1 MNEDVLKGSSMT
13 VALETGNTT
22 DGTVILTADS
32 TGKVMSGTYEVRS
45 GDDTTSTP
53 LAIKSSG
60 LSLAAGQNIW
70 DIYGNKL
77 LAPAI
82 PAGQSLSDNE
92 NIKIDAKAP
101 DVTITG
107 VKYDVTAGTI
117 TISGTNFNSSEINL
131 NLKADGVTKDTNV
144 LEQLDWSKLKWN
156 IDGDDVTAND
166 VTFVKDDFS
175 AAVLNESAGE
185 IVATLT
191 RVNQTL
197 IRRRR
202 FLRLQLVMVLR
213 MLLVM
218 RQRMHR
224 IRLRFLLGL
233 SVITV

>member
-1 MNEDVLKGSSMT
+1 M
-13 VALETGNTT
+13 
-22 DGTVILTADS
+22 
-32 TGKVMSGTYEVRS
+32 
-45 GDDTTSTP
+45 
-53 LAIKSSG
+53 
-60 LSLAAGQNIW
+60 
-70 DIYGNKL
+70 
-77 LAPAI
+77 
-82 PAGQSLSDNE
+82 SDNE

-107 VKYDVTAGTI
+107 VEYDVTAGTI

-156 IDGDDVTAND
+156 IDGDADTAND

-185 IVATLT
+185 IVATLKS
-191 RVNQTL
+191 QGESADEKK
-197 IRRRR
+197 R

-233 SVITV
+233 FVITV

>member
-1 MNEDVLKGSSMT
+1 MM

-32 TGKVMSGTYEVRS
+32 TGTVMSGTYEVRS

-107 VKYDVTAGTI
+107 AKYDVTAGTI

-131 NLKADGVTKDTNV
+131 
-144 LEQLDWSKLKWN
+144 SK
-156 IDGDDVTAND
+156 
-166 VTFVKDDFS
+166 S
-175 AAVLNESAGE
+175 
-185 IVATLT
+185 
-191 RVNQTL
+191 
-197 IRRRR
+197 RRCN
-202 FLRLQLVMVLR
+202 
-213 MLLVM
+213 
-218 RQRMHR
+218 
-224 IRLRFLLGL
+224 
-233 SVITV
+233 

>member
-22 DGTVILTADS
+22 DGTVILTADE

-60 LSLAAGQNIW
+60 LSLEAGQNIW

-107 VKYDVTAGTI
+107 MSYDITAGTI
-117 TISGTNFNSSEINL
+117 TISGTGFTE
-131 NLKADGVTKDTNV
+131 AEMGQVDV
-144 LEQLDWSKLKWN
+144 LEQLDWSKLKM
-156 IDGDDVTAND
+156 
-166 VTFVKDDFS
+166 
-175 AAVLNESAGE
+175 E
-185 IVATLT
+185 
-191 RVNQTL
+191 
-197 IRRRR
+197 
-202 FLRLQLVMVLR
+202 
-213 MLLVM
+213 
-218 RQRMHR
+218 H
-224 IRLRFLLGL
+224 
-233 SVITV
+233 

>member
-1 MNEDVLKGSSMT
+1 MT
-13 VALETGNTT
+13 RHRHHWRL
-22 DGTVILTADS
+22 
-32 TGKVMSGTYEVRS
+32 
-45 GDDTTSTP
+45 
-53 LAIKSSG
+53 KSSG

-107 VKYDVTAGTI
+107 AKYDVTAGTI

-131 NLKADGVTKDTNV
+131 NLKADGIETKDTDV

-166 VTFVKDDFS
+166 VTFVKEDFS

-191 RVNQTL
+191 QGAAD
-197 IRRRR
+197 RREGG
-202 FLRLQLVMVLR
+202 LRLQLVMVLR
-213 MLLVM
+213 ILLVM
-218 RQRMHR
+218 RQRMHQDQ
-224 IRLRFLLGL
+224 LRFLPGL